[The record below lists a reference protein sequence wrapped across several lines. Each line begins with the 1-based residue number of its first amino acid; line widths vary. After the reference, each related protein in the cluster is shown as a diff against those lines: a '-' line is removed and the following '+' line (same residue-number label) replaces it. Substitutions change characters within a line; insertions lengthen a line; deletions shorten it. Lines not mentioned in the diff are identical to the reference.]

1 MRKSIALAIAIIVLG
16 SIPALFQQKRLADL
30 RDNQR
35 KLTTQAAKLGIAIDP
50 SSTGGDARLTK
61 RQREDIEKRA
71 STAASDVLAFAR
83 ELETMRRNGTENDAA
98 FQSRATDM
106 MARLLELDASQL
118 KRVIAAL
125 RDDEGLSAETRGN
138 LIAFTI
144 NTLAKDHPEAAITL
158 FTESQDL
165 MAKNLLGEHVVSS
178 ALTEWAQD
186 DPSAALAWIRK
197 NAATHPEIADD
208 QARCGVLAGTAESD
222 PKLAF
227 QLIAELGFKDPS
239 EAIHAIMGSG
249 NDDPD
254 RRTILLEAL
263 RGHLATITDE
273 EQRDEL
279 SGKALELMARTSDR
293 QDYDALT
300 GWIEDA
306 ELTPKEK
313 AQFAEGLSYY
323 TTKADTG
330 RWVEWLASSLPAE
343 KLADPVKELVGEWT
357 QQDYLAAGKW
367 LSEAADGPAKISA
380 VEAYAEAVAE
390 YEPQV
395 AAQWAMTLPPGPRRE
410 ATLRSIYQNW
420 PSTDPQ
426 GASKFARDHGLE

>member
-1 MRKSIALAIAIIVLG
+1 MKKSIALAIAIIALG
-16 SIPALFQQKRLADL
+16 AAPALFQQKRLADL
-30 RDNQR
+30 RDDQR
-35 KLTTQAAKLGIAIDP
+35 RLTAQALKLGLAIDP
-50 SSTGGDARLTK
+50 SSIGGDARLTK
-61 RQREDIEKRA
+61 RQREDIEKHA
-71 STAASDVLAFAR
+71 ATAAKDVLAFAR
-83 ELETMRRNGTENDAA
+83 ELETMQKNGTDKDAA
-98 FQSRATDM
+98 FQSRAADM
-106 MARLLELDASQL
+106 MARLMELDPSQL

-125 RDDEGLSAETRGN
+125 RNDEDLSAETRGN
-138 LIAFTI
+138 LIAFSI
-144 NTLAKDHPEAAITL
+144 LTLSEDNPETAITI
-158 FTESQDL
+158 FTESRDL
-165 MAKNLLGEHVVSS
+165 LDKNQLGEHVISA

-197 NAATHPEIADD
+197 NAAAHPEIADD
-208 QARCGVLAGTAESD
+208 EARCSVLAGTAASD
-222 PKLAF
+222 PKHAF
-227 QLIAELGFKDPS
+227 QLIAELGFKDSS
-239 EAIHAIMGSG
+239 EAIHAIMGTG

-254 RRTILLEAL
+254 HRIELLEAL

-273 EQRDEL
+273 EQRDEI
-279 SGKALELMARTSDR
+279 SGKALELMARTTDH
-293 QDYDALT
+293 QGYDELT

-306 ELTPKEK
+306 ELTQKEK
-313 AQFAEGLSYY
+313 AQFADGLTYF

-330 RWVEWLASSLPAE
+330 RWVDWLAGSLPAD

-367 LSEAADGPAKISA
+367 LSEAADGPAKTSA

-395 AAQWAMTLPPGPRRE
+395 AAQWAMTLPPGPQRE

-420 PSTDPQ
+420 PSSDPQ

>member
-1 MRKSIALAIAIIVLG
+1 MKKSIALAIAIIALG
-16 SIPALFQQKRLADL
+16 AAPALFQQKRLADL
-30 RDNQR
+30 QDDQR
-35 KLTTQAAKLGIAIDP
+35 SLTAQAMKLGLAIDP

-61 RQREDIEKRA
+61 RQREDIEKHA
-71 STAASDVLAFAR
+71 ATAAKDVLAFAR
-83 ELETMRRNGTENDAA
+83 ELETMRKNGTEKDAA
-98 FQSRATDM
+98 FQSRAADM
-106 MARLLELDASQL
+106 MARLMELDSSQL

-125 RDDEGLSAETRGN
+125 RNDDGLSAETRGN
-138 LIAFTI
+138 LIAFSI
-144 NTLAKDHPEAAITL
+144 LTLSEDHPETAITI

-165 MAKNLLGEHVVSS
+165 MAKNQLGAHVLSS
-178 ALTEWAQD
+178 ALTEWAKS
-186 DPSAALAWIRK
+186 DPTAALAWLR
-197 NAATHPEIADD
+197 NHAATHPEIADD
-208 QARCGVLAGTAESD
+208 EAKSSILAGTAGND

-227 QLIAELGFKDPS
+227 KLIGELGFSDSS
-239 EAIHAIMGSG
+239 EAIHAIMGTG

-254 RRTILLEAL
+254 HRTELLEAL

-273 EQRDEL
+273 EQRDEI
-279 SGKALELMARTSDR
+279 SGKALELMARTADR
-293 QDYDALT
+293 QDYDTLT

-306 ELTPKEK
+306 ELSQKEK
-313 AQFAEGLSYY
+313 AQFADGLTYF

-330 RWVEWLASSLPAE
+330 RWVDWLANSLPAD
-343 KLADPVKELVGEWT
+343 KLADPVKELIGEWT

-367 LSEAADGPAKISA
+367 LSDAADGPAKTSA

-395 AAQWAMTLPPGPRRE
+395 AAQWAMTLPPGPQRE

-420 PSTDPQ
+420 PSSDPQ